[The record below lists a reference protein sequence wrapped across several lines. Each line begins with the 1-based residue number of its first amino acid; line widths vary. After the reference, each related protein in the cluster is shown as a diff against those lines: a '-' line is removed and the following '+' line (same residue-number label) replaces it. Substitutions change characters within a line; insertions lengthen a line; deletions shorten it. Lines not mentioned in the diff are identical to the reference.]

1 MNDMTRTPQI
11 ALEGTRMTLR
21 PLQAADAGLIE
32 MHAGD
37 ERVARMTS
45 TIPHPLPP
53 GATEALLKRASDPVR
68 EEDIWAMDASK
79 HGGGELMGLISL
91 TRLDESQSEIGYWVA
106 PAFWN
111 TGTATDAISTLIDAN
126 PLGNKTIFASVF
138 QDNPASARVLTNA
151 GFDYIGDAETFSV
164 ARGVN
169 VPTWTYLRKLA

>member
-1 MNDMTRTPQI
+1 MNEMTRPTQMEI
-11 ALEGTRMTLR
+11 HGARLTLR
-21 PLQAADAGLIE
+21 PLQESDAGLID

-53 GATEALLKRASDPVR
+53 GATEALLKRAGDALR
-68 EEDIWAMDASK
+68 DEDIWAMDA
-79 HGGGELMGLISL
+79 HAGGGSHLMGLISL
-91 TRLDESQSEIGYWVA
+91 TRLDASQSEIGYWVA
-106 PAFWN
+106 PAFWSA
-111 TGTATDAISTLIDAN
+111 GTASDAVSALIAAN
-126 PLGNKTIFASVF
+126 PLANKTIFASVF
-138 QDNPASARVLTNA
+138 QDNPASARVLTKA